1 MAIEMQ
7 NLLADLYSQK
17 LEARLPRAVTAE
29 TQPVGAAFGDLLTN
43 ALSNVNQLQLDAGE
57 KRTAVEMGS
66 DKVSLSDAMIAG
78 QKASI
83 GFQATV
89 QVRNKMVEAYQAVMN
104 MPV

>member
-1 MAIEMQ
+1 MAIELQSM
-7 NLLADLYSQK
+7 LRDLYSQSI
-17 LEARLPRAVTAE
+17 EARSLSSAQAK
-29 TQPVGAAFGDLLTN
+29 PVGTGFGDMLTN
-43 ALSNVNQLQLDAGE
+43 ALSNVNQLQMDAGE

-89 QVRNKMVEAYQAVMN
+89 QIRNKMVEAYQAVMN

>member
-1 MAIEMQ
+1 MNLGMQ
-7 NLLADLYSQK
+7 NLLSDMYSQR
-17 LEARLPRAVTAE
+17 LEARNLRSSPLDSK
-29 TQPVGAAFGDLLTN
+29 PVDGAFGDLLTN